1 MKQLIIL
8 TIGIIALNSC
18 NTQPCQFNID
28 KLEILAAFNV
38 PKLDKGLYHC
48 NQVEN
53 IKISFMD
60 IATDKL
66 TEGTIDDFLEKY
78 NFVQDAEAHPNQFR
92 NWEIYPDEFK
102 NIIPEKADFYVK
114 KANESDV
121 NWIVIIE
128 RNTGYMWVE
137 ILYKE

>member
-28 KLEILAAFNV
+28 KLEMMAHFNV

-78 NFVQDAEAHPNQFR
+78 NFVQDAEVHPNQLR

-102 NIIPEKADFYVK
+102 NIIPKKADFYVK
-114 KANESDV
+114 KADESDV

-128 RNTGYMWVE
+128 RSTGYMWVE